1 MNGSRMSEIYT
12 GPERRRVGRPCK
24 AVQGETLHVRVS
36 ADLYDRIARLAL
48 RVDKPVT
55 VAARIM
61 LEQQTS
67 RMEGL
72 LDQ

>member
-1 MNGSRMSEIYT
+1 MSDYIHEAA
-12 GPERRRVGRPCK
+12 RRRVGRPCK

-61 LEQQTS
+61 LERDIT
-67 RMEGL
+67 RMEAL
-72 LDQ
+72 MEP

>member
-1 MNGSRMSEIYT
+1 
-12 GPERRRVGRPCK
+12 
-24 AVQGETLHVRVS
+24 VQGETLHVRVS

-61 LEQQTS
+61 LERDIT
-67 RMEGL
+67 RMEAL
-72 LDQ
+72 MEP

>member
-1 MNGSRMSEIYT
+1 MEPEPFI
-12 GPERRRVGRPCK
+12 ERRKRGRPAK
-24 AVQGETLHVRVS
+24 EVPDETLHVRVS
-36 ADLYDRIARLAL
+36 ADLYDRIARLAV
-48 RVDKPVT
+48 RADKPVT